1 MRTVGGQSEAGR
13 LVAVAVKPV
22 RDAFHSDDALERQW
36 RDLGYGARP
45 VFSAA
50 VAEYARFVA
59 LLDAA
64 AVEMLCLPA
73 HETDGLD
80 SLYARDAAI
89 VCDAGVILCNMAKAQ
104 RTSEPRAHEAAY
116 RAAGIPI
123 HGRIAGDGRLEGG
136 DVCWIDPR
144 TLAVGRGYRTNDAGI
159 RQLADL
165 LRGTVDELIVV
176 PLPHWRGPDDVF
188 HLMSLVSPIDRDLF
202 LVYAPL
208 VPVPFR
214 EALLA
219 RGIELVSVPDAEF
232 ATLGCNVLALAPRE
246 VVMVAGNPV
255 TRTRLARAG
264 VTVHEFS
271 GQEICLKGGG
281 GPTCLTR
288 PLARVLR

>member
-13 LVAVAVKPV
+13 LIAVAVKPV
-22 RDAFHSDDALERQW
+22 RDAFHSDDALERHW
-36 RDLGYGARP
+36 RDLGYVARP
-45 VFSAA
+45 AFSAA

-59 LLDAA
+59 LLEAA
-64 AVEMLCLPA
+64 AVEVLCLPA

-89 VCDAGVILCNMAKAQ
+89 VCDAGVILCNMTKAQ

-123 HGRIAGDGRLEGG
+123 HGRIEGDGRVEGG

-165 LRGTVDELIVV
+165 LRGSVDELMVV

-188 HLMSLVSPIDRDLF
+188 HLMSIVSPIDRDLF

-219 RGIELVSVPDAEF
+219 RGIELVSVPDAEL

-246 VVMVAGNPV
+246 VLMVAGNPE
-255 TRTRLARAG
+255 TRTRLVRAG

-288 PLARVLR
+288 PLERVLR

>member
-1 MRTVGGQSEAGR
+1 
-13 LVAVAVKPV
+13 V
-22 RDAFHSDDALERQW
+22 RDAFHSDRALEQQW
-36 RDLGYGARP
+36 RDLGYVARP
-45 VFSAA
+45 AFSAA
-50 VAEYARFVA
+50 VAEFARFVA
-59 LLDAA
+59 LLEAA
-64 AVEMLCLPA
+64 AVEVLRLPA

-89 VCDAGVILCNMAKAQ
+89 VCDAGVILCNMAKPQ
-104 RTSEPRAHEAAY
+104 RASEPRAHEAAY
-116 RAAGIPI
+116 RAAGVPI
-123 HGRIAGDGRLEGG
+123 HGRIGEDGRLEGG
-136 DVCWIDPR
+136 DVCWVDPR

-165 LRGTVDELIVV
+165 VRGCVDELIVV

-188 HLMSLVSPIDRDLF
+188 HLMSIVSPIDHDLF

-219 RGIELVSVPDAEF
+219 RGIELISVPDAEF
-232 ATLGCNVLALAPRE
+232 ATLGGNVLALAPRE
-246 VVMVAGNPV
+246 VLMVAGNPE
-255 TRTRLARAG
+255 TRDRLTRAG

-271 GQEICLKGGG
+271 GQEICAKGGG

-288 PLARVLR
+288 PLERVVR

>member
-22 RDAFHSDDALERQW
+22 RDAFHSDDALERHW

-89 VCDAGVILCNMAKAQ
+89 VCDAGVILCNMTKAQ
-104 RTSEPRAHEAAY
+104 RKREPRAHEEAY

-123 HGRIAGDGRLEGG
+123 HGRIEGDSRLEGG
-136 DVCWIDPR
+136 NMCCIELQSISVVR
-144 TLAVGRGYRTNDAGI
+144 VYHTLAPYILQSNA
-159 RQLADL
+159 
-165 LRGTVDELIVV
+165 
-176 PLPHWRGPDDVF
+176 F
-188 HLMSLVSPIDRDLF
+188 PI
-202 LVYAPL
+202 
-208 VPVPFR
+208 
-214 EALLA
+214 
-219 RGIELVSVPDAEF
+219 
-232 ATLGCNVLALAPRE
+232 
-246 VVMVAGNPV
+246 
-255 TRTRLARAG
+255 
-264 VTVHEFS
+264 
-271 GQEICLKGGG
+271 
-281 GPTCLTR
+281 
-288 PLARVLR
+288 

>member
-22 RDAFHSDDALERQW
+22 RDAFHSDRALERQW
-36 RDLGYGARP
+36 RALGYVARP
-45 VFSAA
+45 ALSAA
-50 VAEYARFVA
+50 VAEYARFLA
-59 LLDAA
+59 LLEAA
-64 AVEMLCLPA
+64 AVEVLCLPA

-89 VCDAGVILCNMAKAQ
+89 VCDGGVILCNMTKPQ
-104 RTSEPRAHEAAY
+104 RASEPGAHEAAY

-123 HGRIAGDGRLEGG
+123 HGRIEGDGRLEGG

-159 RQLADL
+159 HQLRDL
-165 LRGTVDELIVV
+165 LRGRVDDLIVV

-188 HLMSLVSPIDRDLF
+188 HLMSIVSPIDRDLF

-246 VVMVAGNPV
+246 VLMVAGNPE

-288 PLARVLR
+288 PLERIPP

>member
-1 MRTVGGQSEAGR
+1 MRAVGGQSETGR

-22 RDAFHSDDALERQW
+22 HDAFHSDRALERQW
-36 RDLGYGARP
+36 RGLGYSARP
-45 VFSAA
+45 AFSAA
-50 VAEYARFVA
+50 VAEYAQFVA
-59 LLDAA
+59 LLEAA
-64 AVEMLCLPA
+64 AVEVFCLPG

-89 VCDAGVILCNMAKAQ
+89 VCDTGVILCNMTKPQ
-104 RTSEPRAHEAAY
+104 RTSEPQAHEAAY

-159 RQLADL
+159 RQLAAL
-165 LRGTVDELIVV
+165 LRGCVDEMIVV

-188 HLMSLVSPIDRDLF
+188 HLMSIVSPIDRDLF
-202 LVYAPL
+202 LLYAPL
-208 VPVPFR
+208 VAVPFR

-219 RGIELVSVPDAEF
+219 RGIGLVSVPDAEF

-246 VVMVAGNPV
+246 VLMVAGNPE

-288 PLARVLR
+288 PLERVLR

>member
-1 MRTVGGQSEAGR
+1 

-22 RDAFHSDDALERQW
+22 RDAFHSDRALEQQW
-36 RDLGYGARP
+36 RALGYVARP
-45 VFSAA
+45 ALSAA
-50 VAEYARFVA
+50 VAEYARFLA
-59 LLDAA
+59 LLEAA
-64 AVEMLCLPA
+64 AVEVLCLPA

-89 VCDAGVILCNMAKAQ
+89 VCDGGVIVSNMTKPQ
-104 RTSEPRAHEAAY
+104 RASEPGAHEAAY

-123 HGRIAGDGRLEGG
+123 HGRIEGDGRLEGG

-159 RQLADL
+159 QQLRDL
-165 LRGTVDELIVV
+165 LRGRVDDLIVV

-188 HLMSLVSPIDRDLF
+188 HLMSIVSPIDRDLF

-246 VVMVAGNPV
+246 VLMVAGNPE

-288 PLARVLR
+288 PLERTPL